1 MQNKVLLFALLLLG
15 VTAFYFAATSE
26 RAISPDA
33 DNQSDLLTTVAEA
46 PGRLDSSLPSISDR
60 SIDFYR
66 QLSPGAA
73 LQFKLDN
80 QGTVTIADIAISDV
94 TAVSGVIT
102 IRGSVD
108 AGGDLLMT
116 VGEQFVHLF
125 LSYAGGIYEYSG
137 RDFQGVLKRT
147 TDMRFD
153 NDIAR
158 LPDQSMPVYSQPD
171 RKPAVADFSI
181 ESADNGES
189 VGELK
194 K

>member
-1 MQNKVLLFALLLLG
+1 MQNKALLFALLLLAVTVIYFTATTDRAVSPDSG
-15 VTAFYFAATSE
+15 NQVDLVTA
-26 RAISPDA
+26 DA
-33 DNQSDLLTTVAEA
+33 QA
-46 PGRLDSSLPSISDR
+46 PGRLDLSLPSISDR

-66 QLSPGAA
+66 QLSPGTA
-73 LQFKLDN
+73 LQLQLDN
-80 QGTVTIADIAISDV
+80 RGAVTVAEISITDV
-94 TAVSGVIT
+94 TAVSGVTT

-108 AGGDLLMT
+108 SGGGLLMT

-137 RDFQGVLKRT
+137 RDFQGILKRT

-158 LPDQSMPVYSQPD
+158 LPDQSVPVNSQPD
-171 RKPAVADFSI
+171 RRPAEADFSI
-181 ESADNGES
+181 ESVDNGES
-189 VGELK
+189 EGELK

>member
-1 MQNKVLLFALLLLG
+1 MQNKALLFALLLLAVTVIYFTATPDRAVSPDSG
-15 VTAFYFAATSE
+15 NQVDLVTA
-26 RAISPDA
+26 DA
-33 DNQSDLLTTVAEA
+33 KA
-46 PGRLDSSLPSISDR
+46 PGRLDLSLPSILDR

-66 QLSPGAA
+66 QLSPGTA
-73 LQFKLDN
+73 LQLQLDN
-80 QGTVTIADIAISDV
+80 RGAVTVAEISLTDV
-94 TAVSGVIT
+94 TAVSGVT
-102 IRGSVD
+102 TFRVSVD
-108 AGGDLLMT
+108 SGGGLLLT
-116 VGEQFVHLF
+116 VGVQIVHLF

-137 RDFQGVLKRT
+137 RDFQGVLKHT

-189 VGELK
+189 EG
-194 K
+194 